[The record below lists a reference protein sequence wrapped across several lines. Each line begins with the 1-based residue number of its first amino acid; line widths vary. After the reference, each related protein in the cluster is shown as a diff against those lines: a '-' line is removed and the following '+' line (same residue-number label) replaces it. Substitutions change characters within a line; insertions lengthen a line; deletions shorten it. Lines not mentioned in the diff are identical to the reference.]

1 MGGNAV
7 NGRAV
12 NFFAPLSS
20 YNLFLSFAIASTET
34 AGEENI
40 LLLPD
45 YNEANEKSL
54 AYLGKRIPVFS
65 GVIRLVK
72 GKRRETCLTRPFR
85 KRQLFRAVDELFSH
99 NRAGKL
105 FVFNDLKYQSQYA
118 IATLARMQPLSRR
131 IYVEDGTA
139 DYCGIRT
146 REKGRLRRL
155 RDRFF
160 YKGWW
165 RELLAFGTHPLL
177 DEYRFLFPEFSNLHE
192 AADERPKHGISNE
205 GIPRLVCEEEA
216 RRCFG
221 PIDAEAISG
230 RESIILFP
238 DAPGFARAHPGYFDK
253 LAQTCERAIS
263 EGMNVLFK
271 GKNRN
276 NYPEM
281 GFEGDPHFFDI
292 PADIPSELALLWF
305 REGIREIVGGK
316 SSALMTAR
324 WLVPEIPCFSICS
337 FMTEKESRLG
347 SLFRNIGI
355 RPYEKGEAW

>member
-1 MGGNAV
+1 MK
-7 NGRAV
+7 GRPV

-20 YNLFLSFAIASTET
+20 YNLFLSFALASTET

-54 AYLGKRIPVFS
+54 AYLGSRIPAFS
-65 GVIRLVK
+65 GVIRLVR

-85 KRQLFRAVDELFSH
+85 KRQLFRAVDELFSQE
-99 NRAGKL
+99 RVGKL
-105 FVFNDLKYQSQYA
+105 YVFNDLKYQSQYA
-118 IATLARMQPLSRR
+118 IATLARMQPGSRR

-139 DYCGIRT
+139 DYCGIHT
-146 REKGRLRRL
+146 REKGSLRRL
-155 RDRFF
+155 RDRTF
-160 YKGWW
+160 YREWW
-165 RELLAFGTHPLL
+165 RELHAFGTHPLL
-177 DEYRFLFPEFSNLHE
+177 DEYRFLFPELSNLSGS
-192 AADERPKHGISNE
+192 ADERPKRRIINS
-205 GIPRLVCEEEA
+205 GIPRLVYEEEA
-216 RRCFG
+216 KRYFG
-221 PIDAEAISG
+221 PIDSEAISR

-238 DAPGFARAHPGYFDK
+238 DALGFARVHPGYFGE
-253 LAQTCERAIS
+253 LAHACEKALS

-276 NYPEM
+276 DYPKM

-305 REGIREIVGGK
+305 REGIRGIVGGK
-316 SSALMTAR
+316 SSALVTAR
-324 WLVPEIPCFSICS
+324 WLVPEIPCFSICP
-337 FMTEKESRLG
+337 FTTEKESRLG

-355 RPYEKGEAW
+355 RSCEKGEAW